1 MVAPTSPALLKRW
14 IGLNLRQLRKE
25 AGKGR
30 PEVANRLGI
39 SRTSVGHLET
49 ARNLPSPAVLE
60 ILLDFYGTPERLPDF
75 SKLIEAARKGRNWW
89 EHLAGVVPS
98 WFDLYLGLE
107 AGAAELSIFD
117 SYLVPGLLQTADYA
131 EAVFRS
137 DGDLTEEQIRQR
149 VELRQGRQD
158 VLEQGDD
165 NEKARVC
172 AVLDE
177 SVLLRQR
184 GTPEVMAQQLDRLLE
199 MSEQPRVELL
209 VLPLN
214 AGAHV
219 AQQGSFQILKFPSEF
234 VGDPGVVYLELLVEG
249 RYYEDPDDIALYERA
264 MNDLRVRAS
273 TPEESRTI
281 LHRAM
286 KEVRP

>member
-137 DGDLTEEQIRQR
+137 DGDLTDEQVRQR
-149 VELRQGRQD
+149 VELRQGRQA

-165 NEKARVC
+165 NEPARVC

-184 GTPEVMAQQLDRLLE
+184 GTSEVMAQQLDHLLE
-199 MSEQPRVELL
+199 MSERPRVELL

>member
-149 VELRQGRQD
+149 VELRQGRQA

-165 NEKARVC
+165 NEQARVC

-177 SVLLRQR
+177 SVLLRKR
-184 GTPEVMAQQLDRLLE
+184 GTPEVMAQQLDHLLE
-199 MSEQPRVELL
+199 VSEQPRVELL

>member
-1 MVAPTSPALLKRW
+1 MVASTSPALLKRW

-25 AGKGR
+25 AGKSR
-30 PEVANRLGI
+30 PEVAKRLGI
-39 SRTSVGHLET
+39 SRASVGHLET

-75 SKLIEAARKGRNWW
+75 IKLIEAARKGSNWW
-89 EHLAGVVPS
+89 DHLAGAVPG

-137 DGDLTEEQIRQR
+137 DGDLTDEQVRQR
-149 VELRQGRQD
+149 VELRQGRQT
-158 VLEQGDD
+158 VLERSDD
-165 NEKARVC
+165 NDPVRLW

-184 GTPEVMAQQLDRLLE
+184 GTPEVMAEQLAHLLK

-219 AQQGSFQILKFPSEF
+219 AQQGSFQILKFPAEF

-249 RYYEDPDDIALYERA
+249 RYYEEPDDIALYERA
-264 MNDLRVRAS
+264 MNDLRVRAA

-281 LHRAM
+281 VHRTM
-286 KEVRP
+286 KEVTR

>member
-89 EHLAGVVPS
+89 EHLAGVVPG

-165 NEKARVC
+165 NEQARVC

>member
-158 VLEQGDD
+158 VLEQGAD
-165 NEKARVC
+165 NEQARVC